1 MNKVLVIGSS
11 GLLGSSLSQFMT
23 DNGYNV
29 VTVTRTSL
37 NSDYRIRADIA
48 EELNDVLNKEKPNYI
63 VNLAALTDVNRC
75 EHELEIAFSV
85 NTSIPENIAN
95 ADYKDAHVIHIS
107 TDHIYN
113 TSHADENEI
122 TVLNKYAQTKLEG
135 ERRCD
140 LSRTTILRTN
150 FFGKS
155 KSNRSAGLCNS
166 VYEMVKSGK
175 KLTLFKDVFFSPL
188 SIDSLVEYILLV
200 IRNPVSG
207 VYNLGSK
214 DGMSKGDFIFQF
226 LTEAHLEFEYE
237 FIDMP
242 ELEVVRPHDMRMCI
256 EKFEQ
261 TFSVDMPKLVEEIR
275 KVANEYKI

>member
-11 GLLGSSLSQFMT
+11 GLLGSSLCQFMIN
-23 DNGYNV
+23 NGYNV
-29 VTVTRTSL
+29 VTVTRTSPD
-37 NSDYRIRADIA
+37 SDYRIQADIA
-48 EELNDVLNKEKPNYI
+48 EELNEVLSKEKPNYI

-75 EHELEIAFSV
+75 EFEPEVAFSV
-85 NTSIPENIAN
+85 NAAIPENIASS
-95 ADYKDAHVIHIS
+95 DYKNAHVIHIS

-113 TSHADENEI
+113 TSHANENDV
-122 TVLNKYAQTKLEG
+122 TVLNTYAQTKLEG
-135 ERRCD
+135 EQCCD

-155 KSNRSAGLCNS
+155 KSNRSVSLCDS
-166 VYEMVKSGK
+166 VYEMAKSGK

-200 IRNPVSG
+200 IRKPIPG

-214 DGMSKGDFIFQF
+214 DGMSKGDFIHHF
-226 LTEAHLEFEYE
+226 LTEANIEFEYE